1 MKITFFLVKLFNTR
15 ILVPMT
21 TERLK
26 CTSFHPKCGCISL
39 KGKTLY
45 KVKSRFLKVIKDV
58 FISLALWT
66 RLWQCISEREW
77 YYSEMSHTGPKLE
90 VQKTNCY
97 SLCLLP
103 FWSPL
108 LEDKHSLSPITPSS
122 HMQSP
127 NIISQSGTEA
137 NNEYEHTYML
147 RAGRGQHCQIP
158 GCFPP
163 AQSLGICP
171 HSGRCVWSHLLL
183 SWDWHTKQQCR
194 RQNPPEWGISG
205 GLPVVTE
212 KTKGQNRLFFYFFFL
227 NETSWRISP
236 QPLMSAGVLVG
247 ATANDW
253 ERLNQ

>member
-1 MKITFFLVKLFNTR
+1 MSLFLWHCEHAYDSAFQKGND
-15 ILVPMT
+15 T
-21 TERLK
+21 TLRCL
-26 CTSFHPKCGCISL
+26 
-39 KGKTLY
+39 TL
-45 KVKSRFLKVIKDV
+45 D
-58 FISLALWT
+58 
-66 RLWQCISEREW
+66 
-77 YYSEMSHTGPKLE
+77 HPKLE

-183 SWDWHTKQQCR
+183 SWDWHMKQQCR

-212 KTKGQNRLFFYFFFL
+212 KTKGQNRLFFIFFFL